1 MYIIQ
6 NLYDAAQIKVDNILD
21 ENNGGDFNAKWQYLL
36 KLGEEVKA
44 TLENARWFF
53 FSYGEK

>member
-44 TLENARWFF
+44 TLENAR
-53 FSYGEK
+53 